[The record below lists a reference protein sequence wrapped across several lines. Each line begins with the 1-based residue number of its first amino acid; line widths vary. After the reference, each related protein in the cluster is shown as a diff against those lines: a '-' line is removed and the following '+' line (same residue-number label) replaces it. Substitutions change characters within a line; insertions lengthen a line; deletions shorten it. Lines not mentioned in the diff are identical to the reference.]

1 MDTLAEAEE
10 IVMRVRHADGRW
22 SARPIWVVVID
33 GVAYVRSAFGHRS
46 GWYRRVLA
54 GAETEVELDGSA
66 APVRPV
72 PVDEPALVERV
83 SGGYRAKY
91 GLSWPGPV
99 QTITA
104 PEAAGTTMRLAE
116 GGLSAACAR

>member
-1 MDTLAEAEE
+1 MENLAETEE

-33 GVAYVRSAFGHRS
+33 GAAYVRSAFGHRS

-54 GAETEVELDGSA
+54 DAATEIELDGVA
-66 APVRPV
+66 VPVRLT
-72 PVDEPALVERV
+72 PVDEPALVDRI

-91 GLSWPGPV
+91 ALSWPGPV
-99 QTITA
+99 QTITG
-104 PEAAGTTMRLAE
+104 PEAATTTMRLAN
-116 GGLSAACAR
+116 AREVS

>member
-1 MDTLAEAEE
+1 MDGLAEAEE

-22 SARPIWVVVID
+22 SARPIWVVVMD
-33 GVAYVRSAFGHRS
+33 GVAFVRSAFGHRS

-54 GAETEVELDGSA
+54 GAATEIELDGTTV
-66 APVRPV
+66 PVRLA

-83 SGGYRAKY
+83 SRAYRAKY

-99 QTITA
+99 LTITG
-104 PEAAGTTMRLAE
+104 PEARCTTMRLADAGE
-116 GGLSAACAR
+116 VS

>member
-1 MDTLAEAEE
+1 MDGLAEAEE

-33 GVAYVRSAFGHRS
+33 GVAFVRSAFGHRS
-46 GWYRRVLA
+46 GWYRKVLA
-54 GAETEVELDGSA
+54 GAETEVVLDGA
-66 APVRPV
+66 AVPVRLAPV
-72 PVDEPALVERV
+72 DGPALVHRV
-83 SGGYRAKY
+83 SAAYRAKY

-104 PEAAGTTMRLAE
+104 GEAAATTMRLADAGE
-116 GGLSAACAR
+116 VSQLPA